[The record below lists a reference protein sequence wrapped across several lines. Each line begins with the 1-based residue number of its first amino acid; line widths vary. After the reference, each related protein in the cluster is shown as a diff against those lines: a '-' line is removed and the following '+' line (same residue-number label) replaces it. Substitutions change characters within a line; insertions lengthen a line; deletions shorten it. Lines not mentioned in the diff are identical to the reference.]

1 MNKHEIAFEFQKGLT
16 PLVAEGI
23 VSQMAV
29 PLLMAMVTDALDQ
42 HSDSLVDMFNE
53 RIRDWETKAVD
64 DVTLYSLGLRHAVDL
79 ILEEDP
85 DRFLRDGTGVS
96 PEDLS

>member
-16 PLVAEGI
+16 PLVAEGV

-42 HSDSLVDMFNE
+42 HSDSLVDTFNR
-53 RIRDWETKAVD
+53 RIHDWESKAVD

-79 ILEEDP
+79 IMEENP
-85 DRFLRDGTGVS
+85 DRFLKEGTGVTS
-96 PEDLS
+96 DNLS